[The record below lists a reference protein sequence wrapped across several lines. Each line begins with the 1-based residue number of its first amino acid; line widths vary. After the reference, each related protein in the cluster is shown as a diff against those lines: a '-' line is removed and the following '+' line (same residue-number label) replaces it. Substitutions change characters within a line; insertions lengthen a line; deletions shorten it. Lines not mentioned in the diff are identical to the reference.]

1 MILNVD
7 EMISR
12 LEALDEHSVGKFVN
26 QVADSYRQG
35 ANLLSLIPLL
45 EHSDPRLVSV
55 AAWIASEVVDGIR
68 GREIFQSLATLLQ
81 HSDPAVR
88 FGVVESIA
96 LLAKPE
102 DHSVVHRFL
111 FLTADP
117 NPGVRQQALYWLCQ
131 IPDSIVE
138 PFRPTGIWPSVRL
151 LLGNVSKDEI
161 RTAIKSE
168 SLFDQRMAIAG
179 AVRKFGNDKEFLQ
192 EILPF
197 CDDEVLTTL
206 PCFPLGTRADDRRER
221 N

>member
-1 MILNVD
+1 MLMNVD

-12 LEALDEHSVGKFVN
+12 LKAVDERSVGKFVN

-35 ANLLSLIPLL
+35 ASLRSLIPLL
-45 EHSDPRLVSV
+45 EHTDTRLVAV
-55 AAWIASEVVDGIR
+55 ATWIASEVVDGIR
-68 GREIFQSLATLLQ
+68 GREIFESLANLLQ
-81 HSDPAVR
+81 HSDPAIR

-102 DHSVVHRFL
+102 DHSVVHKFL
-111 FLTADP
+111 LLAADP
-117 NPGVRQQALYWLCQ
+117 NPGVRQQALYWLCR
-131 IPDSIVE
+131 IPDSLVE
-138 PFRPTGIWPSVRL
+138 PFRPTDIWPSARL

-161 RTAIKSE
+161 RRAIRSE

-179 AVRKFGNDKEFLQ
+179 ALRKFANDNEFLR

-206 PCFPLGTRADDRRER
+206 PRLEISR
-221 N
+221 